1 MERIKLGP
9 EEIKFIT
16 LFEGLTGSKVKDC
29 LIEENGG
36 ITFVVEEKELGRCL
50 GKEGRNIKRFRALT
64 GRSVHVVGYS
74 SDLSQFVR
82 NIFSPAE
89 IARVLLSGDG
99 KTVTVEVKPGF
110 KGMALGEGKRKLSR
124 ARKLVGRFFGVRDM
138 VVKTSAS

>member
-1 MERIKLGP
+1 MEKIKLGP

-16 LFEGLTGSKVKDC
+16 LFESLTGSKIKDC

-50 GKEGRNIKRFRALT
+50 GKEGRNIKKFRDLT
-64 GRSVHVVGYS
+64 GKSVHVVGYS

-89 IARVLLSGDG
+89 VAKVLLSGDG

-110 KGMALGEGKRKLSR
+110 KGMALGEGKRRLARAKKLMSR
-124 ARKLVGRFFGVRDM
+124 FYGVRDM
-138 VVKTSAS
+138 VVKTSVS